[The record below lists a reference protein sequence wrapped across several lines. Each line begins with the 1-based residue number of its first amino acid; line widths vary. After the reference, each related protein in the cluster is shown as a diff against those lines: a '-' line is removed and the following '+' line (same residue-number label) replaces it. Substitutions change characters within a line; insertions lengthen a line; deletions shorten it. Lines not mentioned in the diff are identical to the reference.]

1 MAYNI
6 KKFADRMAEKGNITK
21 AQAKREVKLF
31 LDTLADCMRDGET
44 VKFLRFGRFEVKI
57 MKEKK
62 ARVPRTGEES
72 IVPEHKKV
80 KFYASDALAERI
92 KE

>member
-31 LDTLADCMRDGET
+31 LDTLADCMGDGET

-57 MKEKK
+57 MKEMK
-62 ARVPRTGEES
+62 ARVPRTGKNVLS
-72 IVPEHKKV
+72 QN
-80 KFYASDALAERI
+80 I
-92 KE
+92 KR